1 MSDNGELEGTP
12 LRPEGSPP
20 DFRIAVNG
28 SEVVVSEAVWLQ
40 HVLRMPKATRRA
52 LYQAAYGI
60 FTCPDA
66 LKKHAATL
74 GKHVGDKPGPKGGT
88 EAGERFLALKAEV
101 PRRTWPQVADI
112 VNEENGAENA
122 KIEALNRG
130 RLRSKQLPLLKDDYD
145 GDQVRGIANYA
156 RRKRTGK

>member
-28 SEVVVSEAVWLQ
+28 SEVVVSEALWLQ

-74 GKHVGDKPGPKGGT
+74 GKHVGDKPGAKK
-88 EAGERFLALKAEV
+88 KAV
-101 PRRTWPQVADI
+101 R
-112 VNEENGAENA
+112 
-122 KIEALNRG
+122 
-130 RLRSKQLPLLKDDYD
+130 D
-145 GDQVRGIANYA
+145 GDRYLGLRAKGYSDREIANMESSSRA
-156 RRKRTGK
+156 RIRRRDRG